1 MCLRAGLK
9 ELDDVDVLLKSG
21 KSSRSLKWL
30 SQARSSINS
39 KDEANGGESPSVL
52 SAPPKPSLRRRF
64 WQRKTASSVSPTESP
79 AKQAAPSRRS
89 VLSRE
94 KSIAALDKVATA
106 RSILH
111 TIRCAENHPV
121 RSLIAAKLA
130 MQNSR
135 SRLRSRDLSSEYVP
149 MMPGSATEVGAADGA
164 GACAVAG
171 AVAGASASTV
181 EIAAVVS
188 AALRQEIRG
197 LHERIADTV
206 KEVKQIKEMMLA
218 DTVNQ
223 LKKEVQVAFA
233 SSLSTTDGVRSRL
246 SGSTISATD
255 QGTSS

>member
-1 MCLRAGLK
+1 
-9 ELDDVDVLLKSG
+9 
-21 KSSRSLKWL
+21 
-30 SQARSSINS
+30 
-39 KDEANGGESPSVL
+39 
-52 SAPPKPSLRRRF
+52 
-64 WQRKTASSVSPTESP
+64 
-79 AKQAAPSRRS
+79 
-89 VLSRE
+89 
-94 KSIAALDKVATA
+94 
-106 RSILH
+106 
-111 TIRCAENHPV
+111 
-121 RSLIAAKLA
+121 
-130 MQNSR
+130 
-135 SRLRSRDLSSEYVP
+135 

-171 AVAGASASTV
+171 AVAGASATVCTV

-233 SSLSTTDGVRSRL
+233 SSLSTTDGVHSRL

>member
-1 MCLRAGLK
+1 
-9 ELDDVDVLLKSG
+9 
-21 KSSRSLKWL
+21 
-30 SQARSSINS
+30 
-39 KDEANGGESPSVL
+39 
-52 SAPPKPSLRRRF
+52 
-64 WQRKTASSVSPTESP
+64 
-79 AKQAAPSRRS
+79 
-89 VLSRE
+89 
-94 KSIAALDKVATA
+94 
-106 RSILH
+106 
-111 TIRCAENHPV
+111 
-121 RSLIAAKLA
+121 
-130 MQNSR
+130 
-135 SRLRSRDLSSEYVP
+135 
-149 MMPGSATEVGAADGA
+149 MMPGSATEAGAADGA

-171 AVAGASASTV
+171 AVAGASASMV

-233 SSLSTTDGVRSRL
+233 SSLSTTDGVHSRL

>member
-1 MCLRAGLK
+1 
-9 ELDDVDVLLKSG
+9 
-21 KSSRSLKWL
+21 
-30 SQARSSINS
+30 
-39 KDEANGGESPSVL
+39 
-52 SAPPKPSLRRRF
+52 
-64 WQRKTASSVSPTESP
+64 
-79 AKQAAPSRRS
+79 
-89 VLSRE
+89 
-94 KSIAALDKVATA
+94 
-106 RSILH
+106 
-111 TIRCAENHPV
+111 
-121 RSLIAAKLA
+121 
-130 MQNSR
+130 
-135 SRLRSRDLSSEYVP
+135 

-233 SSLSTTDGVRSRL
+233 SSLSTTDGVHSRL
-246 SGSTISATD
+246 SGSTISATA

>member
-1 MCLRAGLK
+1 
-9 ELDDVDVLLKSG
+9 
-21 KSSRSLKWL
+21 
-30 SQARSSINS
+30 
-39 KDEANGGESPSVL
+39 
-52 SAPPKPSLRRRF
+52 
-64 WQRKTASSVSPTESP
+64 
-79 AKQAAPSRRS
+79 
-89 VLSRE
+89 
-94 KSIAALDKVATA
+94 
-106 RSILH
+106 
-111 TIRCAENHPV
+111 
-121 RSLIAAKLA
+121 
-130 MQNSR
+130 
-135 SRLRSRDLSSEYVP
+135 

-197 LHERIADTV
+197 LHEKITDTV

-233 SSLSTTDGVRSRL
+233 SSLSTTDGVHSRL

>member
-1 MCLRAGLK
+1 M
-9 ELDDVDVLLKSG
+9 
-21 KSSRSLKWL
+21 
-30 SQARSSINS
+30 
-39 KDEANGGESPSVL
+39 
-52 SAPPKPSLRRRF
+52 
-64 WQRKTASSVSPTESP
+64 
-79 AKQAAPSRRS
+79 
-89 VLSRE
+89 SRE

-121 RSLIAAKLA
+121 RSLIAAKMA

-164 GACAVAG
+164 GACAACAGAG

-197 LHERIADTV
+197 LHERITDTV

-218 DTVNQ
+218 DTVKQ

-233 SSLSTTDGVRSRL
+233 SSLSTAEGVHSRL